1 VAAGILW
8 FSARS
13 LAHATPTRRHSAS
26 RLLDQRP
33 ESHFI
38 QAGARGKAGT
48 AALMKS
54 PSMGG
59 QCRLFT
65 ERACHKV
72 SDLSRLRA
80 LPESL
85 NQSVWS

>member
-1 VAAGILW
+1 MAAGILC

-38 QAGARGKAGT
+38 QAGARGKGGYGGAHEE
-48 AALMKS
+48 LIN
-54 PSMGG
+54 GG